1 MTPLYK
7 NILFWG
13 MGLFISIQSNATP
26 VQVENIVK
34 QGFSNNT
41 DKLLITSQALFKEYE
56 RENNITS
63 LIFYSYAM
71 LRLANNYKAVNDY
84 VNASEYAKLGFFY
97 LDEAADLNED
107 NWRVRYLR
115 ARIDAYVA
123 ADLGRCVVALN
134 DTNALLNE
142 RQKFDIDILARVNHM
157 RYRALESCNDPR
169 TKAFLQQIKKG
180 HPTQIK
186 LLALDKNSAPEWDVN
201 EVSQILMPLMKGE

>member
-13 MGLFISIQSNATP
+13 LGLFISTQTIAAP
-26 VQVENIVK
+26 VQVEEVIKN
-34 QGFSNNT
+34 GFSNNT
-41 DKLLITSQALFKEYE
+41 QTLIKTSQGLFKEYE

-115 ARIDAYVA
+115 ARIDAYLPE
-123 ADLGRCVVALN
+123 DLGRCVVALS
-134 DTNALLNE
+134 DTDALLNH
-142 RQKFDIDILARVNHM
+142 RQKFDADILARVNHM
-157 RYRALESCNDPR
+157 RYRALLSCHDARAN
-169 TKAFLQQIKKG
+169 ALLQQMKKG
-180 HPTQIK
+180 NSTQTK
-186 LLALDKNSAPEWDVN
+186 LLALDADSAPEWDLN
-201 EVSQILMPLMKGE
+201 EISKILTPLMNGE